1 MIRGQVSLRQDASRL
16 EARVTIDIAGD
27 DRIFRSV
34 EAVIDTGFT
43 GALSLPESAAHE
55 LGLRSAR
62 AERVTLADGRSI
74 RANVHAARILWHG
87 QPLDVRVQTLGS
99 YPMIG
104 STTLLANCHLAI
116 DWWDGGDVIIEERT
130 PPAE

>member
-1 MIRGQVSLRQDASRL
+1 MIRGQVQLRQDGARL
-16 EARVTIDIAGD
+16 EAKVTIDIAGD
-27 DRIFRSV
+27 DRLFRSV

-55 LGLRSAR
+55 LGLHSAR

-87 QPLDVRVQTLGS
+87 QPLDARVQTLGT
-99 YPMIG
+99 YAMIG
-104 STTLLANCHLAI
+104 TALLANCRLTI
-116 DWWDGGDVIIEERT
+116 DWWDGGDVIIEEQT
-130 PPAE
+130 PPAQ

>member
-1 MIRGQVSLRQDASRL
+1 MIRGQVSLRRDMSQL
-16 EARVTIDIAGD
+16 EARITIDIAGD

-43 GALSLPESAAHE
+43 GALSLPESVAYD

-62 AERVTLADGRSI
+62 AERVTLADGRSV
-74 RANVHAARILWHG
+74 RADVHAARILWHG
-87 QPLDVRVQTLGS
+87 QPLDVRVQTLGN

-104 STTLLANCHLAI
+104 TALLADSRLTI
-116 DWWDGGDVIIEERT
+116 DWWDGGDVAIEERM

>member
-1 MIRGQVSLRQDASRL
+1 MIRGQVHLRQDRSQL

-27 DRIFRSV
+27 DRLFRSV

-43 GALSLPESAAHE
+43 GALSLSESAAHE
-55 LGLRSAR
+55 LGLRSTR

-87 QPLDVRVQTLGS
+87 QPLDVRVQTLGR
-99 YPMIG
+99 YPIIG
-104 STTLLANCHLAI
+104 TALLANCRLTI
-116 DWWDGGDVIIEERT
+116 DWWDGGDVIIEERM
-130 PPAE
+130 PPGQ